1 LNIIFILLAAS
12 LVLIALLIIIAP
24 LWRSGG
30 VHSIDINARNATIA
44 NQQLDELTSQLQA
57 GAISPQDYE
66 AQRSELELVLSDN
79 LDNNSNKPTFIK
91 NRAIVY
97 VLIIIIPVLATA
109 LYSYLGVFQA
119 IEPTPV
125 MLNAANNSQTPNLA
139 DIGKMVQK
147 LADHAKANPQDSKA
161 WTMLGKS
168 YKYLQN
174 YPAAAEAFAHAYSL
188 LGEQPEIM
196 LLYADALAFAQDEQ
210 LAGKPAEL
218 VFKALEKEP
227 TNIQGLWLGGMAK
240 AQAGDLA
247 QALSLW
253 KKLESLLPDNSAEK
267 RETQQ
272 LLAKLESQLT
282 EGITNQ
288 PEEPIKQTNA
298 AAEINVQVSLAD
310 NLKALANPNDSV
322 FIYAQANA
330 AQKMPLAVIR
340 KQVKDLPLTASLND
354 SLAMMPSMKV
364 SSFDKVIISARISK
378 SGQAIT
384 QAGDLIGT
392 LNNISVLD
400 KTSHNLV
407 INEQVK

>member
-1 LNIIFILLAAS
+1 
-12 LVLIALLIIIAP
+12 
-24 LWRSGG
+24 
-30 VHSIDINARNATIA
+30 
-44 NQQLDELTSQLQA
+44 
-57 GAISPQDYE
+57 
-66 AQRSELELVLSDN
+66 
-79 LDNNSNKPTFIK
+79 
-91 NRAIVY
+91 
-97 VLIIIIPVLATA
+97 
-109 LYSYLGVFQA
+109 
-119 IEPTPV
+119 
-125 MLNAANNSQTPNLA
+125 
-139 DIGKMVQK
+139 
-147 LADHAKANPQDSKA
+147 
-161 WTMLGKS
+161 MLGKS